1 MKILKLNLF
10 QETACYKKPLALK
23 VAETYPLPPY
33 STVIGMFHKILQAKP
48 GEYFD
53 MNISVQGEYESI
65 FSNYVTKIR
74 FASDAKKKEYKK
86 KTGKNIDATTMPYY
100 ESSLFSINLV
110 IHVQAEDEVID
121 KIYHNIVNGEETFSL
136 GRHEDMVRI
145 DGIKYV
151 QNAEQVK
158 KDQANRNAYV
168 PLDKLGEDMPGI
180 NYNLNTVYHVTPDNL
195 RRYDKVKVKY
205 IEEDSNIL
213 LKNVL
218 RDEDG
223 DYIIFYK

>member
-33 STVIGMFHKILQAKP
+33 STIIGMLHKILQAKP

-65 FSNYVTKIR
+65 FTNYQNLRMYKGKDKVT
-74 FASDAKKKEYKK
+74 S
-86 KTGKNIDATTMPYY
+86 MPRNVHQ
-100 ESSLFSINLV
+100 LLNINLV

-121 KIYHNIVNGEETFSL
+121 KIYQNIVNGKETFSL
-136 GRHEDMVRI
+136 GRNEDMVRI

-151 QNAEQVK
+151 QNIEQVRR
-158 KDQANRNAYV
+158 DQANRNAYV
-168 PLDKLGEDMPGI
+168 PLEKLGEDMPGI
-180 NYNLNTVYHVTPDNL
+180 NYNLNTVYHITPDNL
-195 RRYDKVKVKY
+195 RKYDKVKVKY

-218 RDEDG
+218 KDEDG

>member
-48 GEYFD
+48 GKYFD

-65 FSNYVTKIR
+65 FSNYQNLRMYKGKDKVT
-74 FASDAKKKEYKK
+74 S
-86 KTGKNIDATTMPYY
+86 MPRNVHQ
-100 ESSLFSINLV
+100 LLNINLV

-121 KIYHNIVNGEETFSL
+121 KIYKNIVNGNETFSL

-151 QNAEQVK
+151 QNIGQVK
-158 KDQANRNAYV
+158 RTQANRNAYV
-168 PLDKLGEDMPGI
+168 PLGKLGEDMPGI
-180 NYNLNTVYHVTPDNL
+180 NYNINTVYHVTPENL
-195 RRYDKVKVKY
+195 RIYEKVKVKY

-218 RDEDG
+218 KDEDG

>member
-33 STVIGMFHKILQAKP
+33 STIIGMLHKILQAKP

-65 FSNYVTKIR
+65 FTNYQNLRMYKGKDKVT
-74 FASDAKKKEYKK
+74 S
-86 KTGKNIDATTMPYY
+86 MPRNVHQ
-100 ESSLFSINLV
+100 LLNINLV
-110 IHVQAEDEVID
+110 IHVQAEDEVLD
-121 KIYHNIVNGEETFSL
+121 KIYQNIVNGKETFSL
-136 GRHEDMVRI
+136 GRNEDMVRI

-151 QNAEQVK
+151 QNIEQVRR
-158 KDQANRNAYV
+158 DQANRNAYV
-168 PLDKLGEDMPGI
+168 PLEKLGEDMPGI
-180 NYNLNTVYHVTPDNL
+180 NYNLNTVYHITPDNL
-195 RRYDKVKVKY
+195 RKYDKVKVKY

-218 RDEDG
+218 KDEDG

>member
-33 STVIGMFHKILQAKP
+33 STIIGMFHKILQAKP

-65 FSNYVTKIR
+65 FTNYQNLRMYKGKDKVTSMPR
-74 FASDAKKKEYKK
+74 NVHQLL
-86 KTGKNIDATTMPYY
+86 NI
-100 ESSLFSINLV
+100 SLV
-110 IHVQAEDEVID
+110 IHIQAEDEVID
-121 KIYHNIVNGEETFSL
+121 KIYQNIIDGKETFSL
-136 GRHEDMVRI
+136 GRNEDMVRI

-151 QNAEQVK
+151 KNVEEVRR
-158 KDQANRNAYV
+158 DQANRNAYV
-168 PLDKLGEDMPGI
+168 PLEKLGEDMPGI
-180 NYNLNTVYHVTPDNL
+180 SYNLNTVYHVTPDNL

-218 RDEDG
+218 KDEDG